1 MKARAALALKAGAPL
16 VIDEVEVAGPKAG
29 EVLVQM
35 VAVASVTPMPLP
47 YRAMIPK
54 GSFLRF

>member
-29 EVLVQM
+29 EVLQLH
-35 VAVASVTPMPLP
+35 T
-47 YRAMIPK
+47 
-54 GSFLRF
+54 